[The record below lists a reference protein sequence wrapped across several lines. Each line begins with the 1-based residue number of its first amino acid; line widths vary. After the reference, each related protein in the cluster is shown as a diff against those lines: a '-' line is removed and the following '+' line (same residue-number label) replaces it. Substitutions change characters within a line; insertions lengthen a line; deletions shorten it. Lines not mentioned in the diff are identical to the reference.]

1 MRLGLGTTTKIAG
14 VVSVAISTAAAAT
27 AVLAACSTSTTG
39 RGSGSGTPSV
49 TPGSTSASAASSAAS
64 SAAAS
69 TPPASS
75 SGSASTS
82 ADWASHTD
90 FSTAA
95 HPGLDCSSAGLG
107 GRVDVLKVVVAD
119 VTGHSFPEAIVR
131 LQCAHSASEWPDWVY
146 VYANLTGTPTVI
158 GTLIKGSDNLYVPTI
173 TPGELSVT
181 LGELGW
187 STYAPGCC
195 PDLHYTQTFTWNGGG
210 FTAGPR
216 TGVVAQ
222 CADTALTVAA
232 GGQQGATGHSSIV
245 LLFTNRLP
253 IACTIRGYPGLDALS
268 SSGGV
273 LAHATRTMSGF
284 AGGAHAIDSLTV
296 APGQTV
302 SALAEWLNFN
312 PATSGPCTTSASV
325 AVTPANTADTV
336 PLPLHV
342 TVCGLQI
349 HPTVAGSSGRN

>member
-1 MRLGLGTTTKIAG
+1 MRLGLGTAATIVAA
-14 VVSVAISTAAAAT
+14 VSAAAL
-27 AVLAACSTSTTG
+27 VAACSSDTNG
-39 RGSGSGTPSV
+39 RGSGGGTPSV
-49 TPGSTSASAASSAAS
+49 TPSTTSASASTPAAS
-64 SAAAS
+64 SS
-69 TPPASS
+69 QPASS
-75 SGSASTS
+75 SSSPSASF
-82 ADWASHTD
+82 DWASHTD
-90 FSTAA
+90 FAAAA
-95 HPGLDCSSAGLG
+95 HPGLDCTPAGQG
-107 GRVDVLKVVVAD
+107 GKVDVLKVVVAD
-119 VTGHSFPEAIVR
+119 VTGDGQPDAIVR
-131 LQCAHSASEWPDWVY
+131 LECAHSASEWPDWVY
-146 VYANLTGTPTVI
+146 VYSDTTGTPTVV
-158 GTLIKGSDNLYVPTI
+158 GTLIKGSDNLYAPAI
-173 TPGELSVT
+173 TPGAASVT

-216 TGVVAQ
+216 TGVVTQ
-222 CADTALTVAA
+222 CGDTALSVAA

-253 IACTIRGYPGLDALS
+253 IGCTVRGYPGLDALS
-268 SSGGV
+268 PSGAV

-284 AGGAHAIDSLTV
+284 AGGAHGIATLTV

-312 PATSGPCTTSASV
+312 PATSGPCTTSASI

-336 PLPLHV
+336 PLPVHV

-349 HPTVAGSSGRN
+349 HPTVPGSSGSS

>member
-1 MRLGLGTTTKIAG
+1 MRLGLGTTTKIVAA
-14 VVSVAISTAAAAT
+14 VSVAAAAA
-27 AVLAACSTSTTG
+27 AVVAACSSSTSG
-39 RGSGSGTPSV
+39 RGSGAGTPTV
-49 TPGSTSASAASSAAS
+49 TPSSTSASASTSSLPTASSS
-64 SAAAS
+64 
-69 TPPASS
+69 PASS
-75 SGSASTS
+75 SSSASTS

-90 FSTAA
+90 FASVA
-95 HPGLDCSSAGLG
+95 HPGLDCTAAQQG
-107 GRVDVLKVVVAD
+107 GKVEVLKVVVAD
-119 VTGHSFPEAIVR
+119 VTGDGQPDAIVR
-131 LQCAHSASEWPDWVY
+131 LECAHSASEWPDWIFVY
-146 VYANLTGTPTVI
+146 SDTAGTPAVV
-158 GTLIKGSDNLYVPTI
+158 GTLIKGSDNLYAPDI
-173 TPGELSVT
+173 RPGTTSVT

-187 STYAPGCC
+187 STFAPGCC
-195 PDLHYTQTFTWNGGG
+195 PDLHYTQTFTWTGTG

-216 TGVVAQ
+216 TGVVTQ

-232 GGQQGATGHSSIV
+232 GGQQGATGHSSVV

-284 AGGAHAIDSLTV
+284 AGGAHAIASLTV

-349 HPTVAGSSGRN
+349 HPTVAGSSGSN